1 MSSVPH
7 QRTCPQRN
15 PPHQRSDSV
24 SPDVGT
30 AKFPENYQSALYQ
43 KRRGSV
49 PFHGKWIS
57 DLPFQFPKYLISVDF
72 MCRFFIYTKKKV
84 HDQKFKHEIAFPLYP
99 HDQTRED
106 TEWLKPQ
113 VLIKKTVH
121 LNISYRC
128 AFFWCGIHLIS
139 KSRIDST
146 AQDYR
151 NYDTETLWN
160 SHIKLLQSVE
170 SESNKYITALYL

>member
-1 MSSVPH
+1 MDIRSSFSI
-7 QRTCPQRN
+7 PQIPNISRFY
-15 PPHQRSDSV
+15 V
-24 SPDVGT
+24 SILHIH
-30 AKFPENYQSALYQ
+30 K
-43 KRRGSV
+43 KR
-49 PFHGKWIS
+49 
-57 DLPFQFPKYLISVDF
+57 
-72 MCRFFIYTKKKV
+72 V

-99 HDQTRED
+99 HGQTRED

-121 LNISYRC
+121 LNISY
-128 AFFWCGIHLIS
+128 
-139 KSRIDST
+139 RIDST

>member
-1 MSSVPH
+1 MDIRSSFSI
-7 QRTCPQRN
+7 PQIPNISRFY
-15 PPHQRSDSV
+15 V
-24 SPDVGT
+24 SI
-30 AKFPENYQSALYQ
+30 L
-43 KRRGSV
+43 
-49 PFHGKWIS
+49 HIH
-57 DLPFQFPKYLISVDF
+57 
-72 MCRFFIYTKKKV
+72 KKKV
-84 HDQKFKHEIAFPLYP
+84 HDHKFKHEIAFPLYP
-99 HDQTRED
+99 HGQTRED

>member
-1 MSSVPH
+1 MV
-7 QRTCPQRN
+7 N
-15 PPHQRSDSV
+15 
-24 SPDVGT
+24 G
-30 AKFPENYQSALYQ
+30 YQN
-43 KRRGSV
+43 
-49 PFHGKWIS
+49 

-72 MCRFFIYTKKKV
+72 MCRFFIYTKKRV

-99 HDQTRED
+99 HGQTRED

-160 SHIKLLQSVE
+160 SHIQLLQSVE